1 MGWVKGDLV
10 HDSEDADK
18 AVTVANLFRPR
29 PAEKEMMP
37 DKVILRCDGNGVGRL
52 ILNQPARRNALS
64 QEMWQLVPTRLA
76 EAAADPA
83 IRVLVVQ
90 GAGGTFAAGADI
102 SEFEAAYATRESTAI
117 YAGDIARAMDGLADF
132 IKPTVALIQ
141 GACVGGGLGLAL
153 ACDLRFAASDAR
165 MGITPGKLGLVYPLG
180 DTKRLV
186 QLVGPS
192 HAKDLLYTGRLLNA
206 DEALSM
212 GLVNR
217 VTAPD
222 AVEAAVLDHAAQ
234 ITAASQY
241 SARATKRM
249 IARVLAG
256 QTVDSDETVAEFLD
270 AVEGEDFIEGRNA
283 FRDKRK
289 PGFTFG

>member
-1 MGWVKGDLV
+1 M
-10 HDSEDADK
+10 S
-18 AVTVANLFRPR
+18 
-29 PAEKEMMP
+29 
-37 DKVILRCDGNGVGRL
+37 DKVILRRDGDGIGRL
-52 ILNQPARRNALS
+52 ILNQPAKRNALS
-64 QEMWQLVPTRLA
+64 QEMWRLVPQRLA

-102 SEFEAAYATRESTAI
+102 SEFEAAYETRESTAA
-117 YAGDIARAMDGLADF
+117 YAGDIAGAMDGLADF
-132 IKPTVALIQ
+132 AKPTIALIQ

-186 QLVGPS
+186 QTVGPS
-192 HAKDLLYTGRLLNA
+192 HAKDLLFTGRLLGA
-206 DEALSM
+206 AEALAM

-217 VTAPD
+217 VEAPD
-222 AVEAAVLDHAAQ
+222 AVEAAVLDYAAQ
-234 ITAASQY
+234 VTAASQY

-249 IARVLAG
+249 INRVLAG
-256 QTVDSDETVAEFLD
+256 QIKDDAITVAEFLD
-270 AVEGEDFIEGRNA
+270 AIEGPDFIEGRDA

-289 PGFTFG
+289 PNFPFG

>member
-1 MGWVKGDLV
+1 MP
-10 HDSEDADK
+10 
-18 AVTVANLFRPR
+18 RR
-29 PAEKEMMP
+29 PAKMEPMS
-37 DKVILRCDGNGVGRL
+37 DKVILRRDDHGVGRL
-52 ILNQPARRNALS
+52 ILNQPAKRNALS
-64 QEMWQLVPTRLA
+64 QEMWQLVPARLA

-102 SEFEAAYATRESTAI
+102 SEFEAAYATRESTAV

-132 IKPTVALIQ
+132 IKPTIALIQ

-186 QLVGPS
+186 QAVGPS
-192 HAKDLLYTGRLLNA
+192 HAKDLLYTGRLLEA
-206 DEALSM
+206 GEALSM
-212 GLVNR
+212 GLVNQ
-217 VTAPD
+217 VAAPD
-222 AVEAAVLDHAAQ
+222 RVEAAVLEHAAQ

-249 IARVLAG
+249 INRVLAG
-256 QTVDSDETVAEFLD
+256 QVVDSAETVAEFLD
-270 AVEGEDFIEGRNA
+270 AIEGEDFVEGRTA

-289 PGFTFG
+289 PIFTFG